1 MKNHRITIL
10 GSIEKELREWLSGD
24 ARGHERGAIVLF
36 RRLSRK
42 KIRNFD
48 ISDRFLAVEV
58 IKMSGDWV
66 VESSKTHLQ
75 INMRKLSEVYYRCEK
90 EGLELGFV
98 HNHPTGLS
106 EFSEKDRVNELNIMR
121 GLSGCNG
128 KKSFLVSMLLSS
140 GKWYARIR
148 RGSSPEDVLSVRHI
162 AVITDKIELHGVFGS
177 TPLESLKRQEAAF
190 GKPFNEM
197 LQSLRVAIVG
207 VGGTGS
213 PVATLLARSG
223 VGELILIDGDDL
235 EHTNMNR
242 VRGYRSKDAG
252 KNKARSLTKFIRSL
266 GLKTSVFAIDSYLD
280 TPEAL
285 DALSSADVI
294 FGCTDDQSGRSL
306 MNQAM
311 YYYGQAYIDM
321 GLTGS
326 VRMDADGQPYLS
338 DHRGRI
344 SCILPEYGRC
354 LKCQRVVIPERL
366 RYEQALK
373 LRPELAE
380 LDPAILKK
388 EHYLVGGGE
397 QAPGIGPF
405 TGGTAD
411 HAVATFMNLVK
422 PYRKIPT
429 DLRHDNIWIDFIHL
443 NIYSNE
449 PVSDDNCVYCS
460 KHSLLLKDEG
470 GYRLEMPGYGKYKNL

>member
-1 MKNHRITIL
+1 MTNHRITIL
-10 GSIEKELREWLSGD
+10 GRMEKELREWLSGD
-24 ARGHERGAIVLF
+24 ANGHERGAIVLF
-36 RRLSRK
+36 RRLSRR

-66 VESSKTHLQ
+66 IESSKTHLR
-75 INMRKLSEVYYRCEK
+75 INMRKLPEVYYRCEK

-121 GLSGCNG
+121 GLAGCNG
-128 KKSFLVSMLLSS
+128 KKSFLVSLLLSS
-140 GKWYARIR
+140 DKWYARIR
-148 RGSSPEDVLSVRHI
+148 QGFNPEQVLSVRHI
-162 AVITDKIELHGVFGS
+162 MVIGNKIELHGIS
-177 TPLESLKRQEAAF
+177 NLADLESLRRQEAAF
-190 GKPFNEM
+190 GKPFNAM
-197 LQSLRVAIVG
+197 LQSLRIVVVG

-223 VGELILIDGDDL
+223 VGELILIDGDNL

-252 KNKARSLTKFIRSL
+252 KNKASSLAKFIRSL
-266 GLKTSVFAIDSYLD
+266 GLKTAVCAINSYLD
-280 TPEAL
+280 TPKAL
-285 DALSSADVI
+285 DSLSSADVI

-311 YYYGQAYIDM
+311 YYYGQVYIDM
-321 GLTGS
+321 GLTGA
-326 VRMDADGQPYLS
+326 VRMDENEQPYLS

-344 SCILPEYGRC
+344 SCILPEHGAC
-354 LKCQRVVIPERL
+354 LKCQRVINLERL
-366 RYEQALK
+366 RYEQELK
-373 LRPELAE
+373 LRPELAK
-380 LDPAILKK
+380 LDPATLKK

-397 QAPGIGPF
+397 QAPGVGPF
-405 TGGTAD
+405 TSGTAD

-429 DLRHDNIWIDFIHL
+429 DLRQDNIWIDFIHL

-449 PVSDDNCVYCS
+449 PINDGSCIYCA
-460 KHSLLLKDEG
+460 KHFLLLKDEG